1 MKKQRSLSVDLAK
14 GIAIIAIVLGHCSF
28 DYPQYSL
35 FTVNSLIYLW
45 HVPVFFILGGFFI
58 KEEQIVRPWFWF
70 KKKFTSLYLKILFFY
85 IPAVLLHNVFISM
98 GWYSLQ
104 STDPVIN
111 MYSISDCVRQFIL
124 TIFCAGREPIIGAMW
139 FVYVL
144 FMALIGLSVISW
156 GISRLTSD
164 RSKRDWAC
172 FTALLTFAV
181 IAGILSNKYGFTI
194 RRFSNVFSAM
204 LLIYIGWLMNRKWEL
219 RYDNPN
225 LMVVCALITFEVLCM
240 LGGVSL
246 NGNRFSDILQL
257 IVVAPAVLYCIV

>member
-1 MKKQRSLSVDLAK
+1 M
-14 GIAIIAIVLGHCSF
+14 
-28 DYPQYSL
+28 
-35 FTVNSLIYLW
+35 
-45 HVPVFFILGGFFI
+45 
-58 KEEQIVRPWFWF
+58 
-70 KKKFTSLYLKILFFY
+70 
-85 IPAVLLHNVFISM
+85 LLHNVFISM

-111 MYSISDCVRQFIL
+111 TYSISDFIKQIIL
-124 TIFCAGREPIIGAMW
+124 TVCCAGREPIVGAMW
-139 FVYVL
+139 FVSVL
-144 FMALIGLSVISW
+144 FMALIGLSIISW
-156 GISRLTSD
+156 IISRLTSD